1 MKQFLNENFL
11 LQTETAQTLF
21 HDYAKKMPIFDFH
34 NHLSAQEMYENKS
47 LGNLANAWLDH
58 DHYKWRAMRSN
69 GVDEN
74 LITGHLNPDGSLKQ
88 NLSADYD
95 YKRYLAFVDTLQN
108 CIGNPL
114 YHWSHL
120 ELQRYFG
127 ITEPL
132 TPKNAKEVW
141 EKCNELLAKQDFFPR
156 GLLEMQNVKVLCT
169 TDDPLDDLEY
179 HKKLVT

>member
-74 LITGHLNPDGSLKQ
+74 LITGHLNQDGSLKQ
-88 NLSADYD
+88 NLS
-95 YKRYLAFVDTLQN
+95 
-108 CIGNPL
+108 
-114 YHWSHL
+114 
-120 ELQRYFG
+120 
-127 ITEPL
+127 
-132 TPKNAKEVW
+132 
-141 EKCNELLAKQDFFPR
+141 
-156 GLLEMQNVKVLCT
+156 
-169 TDDPLDDLEY
+169 TD
-179 HKKLVT
+179 